1 MNIAEVN
8 KNKKAE
14 LNQPDLTLPSPQQVT
29 RNDIRARMKN
39 ALFKDALKKD
49 SEEAKNTLMEIV
61 SPDGIKVKPK
71 RVFVQYKVNEEAL
84 AQGLNEKAEGFFT
97 DGSFENKYELHEILG
112 EGTVGTVKRATS
124 KDKKEE
130 FAVKVV
136 RTRDMELLLNLK
148 NEFSNLKR
156 LDHPNI
162 VKVFELHYDPKTAKV
177 YIVQELVKGREML
190 EMLQEL
196 GAYSE
201 KDASHV
207 FTQILNAIEFLHSQG
222 ITHRDLKPNNILI
235 SPKLDVKIIDFNV
248 AKFAEQYKNYSSFTA
263 NNYKM
268 LTYTGTI
275 AYTAPEIFIG
285 GEYSEEVDMWSA
297 GAVLYT
303 MLCGYQP
310 FQAEYVK
317 DLIDEIVEGKADFK
331 AEPWDQISK
340 EAKSL
345 VKKCLQKNPQLRI
358 LPVEALSHPWLL
370 NQTATD
376 KNIAE
381 IVKGNIKKNEKSL
394 IRSIALKEKLT
405 HGTHKLKSSKSL
417 TSLLKHRG
425 DDKVFDQEDTP
436 RKAVVEFNTV
446 GCIKDLKEE
455 DEAMKGTHSQ
465 DLKEYIQHLHNET
478 PSNTPHDFRSMV
490 SKELEEK
497 KTDTKDTEPKK

>member
-8 KNKKAE
+8 KNKQA
-14 LNQPDLTLPSPQQVT
+14 DDITLPSPQQVA
-29 RNDIRARMKN
+29 RDGIRSRMKN
-39 ALFKDALKKD
+39 ALFKDALKK
-49 SEEAKNTLMEIV
+49 EGEHAKDQLAEIL
-61 SPDGIKVKPK
+61 SPEGLKVKSRK
-71 RVFVQYKVNEEAL
+71 IFVQYKVHEDAL
-84 AQGLNEKAEGFFT
+84 AAGLNEKAEGFFT

-130 FAVKVV
+130 FAVKIV

-148 NEFSNLKR
+148 NEFVNLKR
-156 LDHPNI
+156 LDHANI
-162 VKVFELHYDPKTAKV
+162 VKVYELHYDPKTSRV
-177 YIVQELVKGREML
+177 YIVMELVKGREML
-190 EMLQEL
+190 EHLQEL

-201 KDASHV
+201 KEACHI
-207 FTQILNAIEFLHSQG
+207 FTQILNAIEYLHSQG

-235 SPKLDVKIIDFNV
+235 SPKLEVKIVDFNV

-310 FQAEYVK
+310 FHAEHVK

-331 AEPWDQISK
+331 AEAWDQISK

-381 IVKGNIKKNEKSL
+381 SVKSNIKKNEKSL

-417 TSLLKHRG
+417 NSLLKHRG

-436 RKAVVEFNTV
+436 RPTLVKFNTV
-446 GCIKDLKEE
+446 GAFVENKKEGDEELKGSHSENLKQSAASKD
-455 DEAMKGTHSQ
+455 
-465 DLKEYIQHLHNET
+465 
-478 PSNTPHDFRSMV
+478 
-490 SKELEEK
+490 LEEK
-497 KTDTKDTEPKK
+497 KTN